1 MEAVL
6 EALVLMILALL
17 GWALPRILRCRNE
30 QEKDNEGKG
39 KAKGLKGLKK
49 RLLRPTGVDIRR
61 FLLSLLITLVILAI
75 LYYFTLPAMNP
86 KSAGFWVFLFGAV
99 LLLDLSYRG
108 LCAILV
114 YRHAK
119 GGDHAFSRARFGA
132 SGAILFIL
140 RAALLALIALPLL
153 IALFGSAPFFHAR
166 AYSRILTVTD
176 GDVTDIPSVEGTSSI
191 ALMDTQSAA
200 KL

>member
-39 KAKGLKGLKK
+39 KAKSLKGLKK

-140 RAALLALIALPLL
+140 RADSSPLL
-153 IALFGSAPFFHAR
+153 PCRFL
-166 AYSRILTVTD
+166 L
-176 GDVTDIPSVEGTSSI
+176 PSLAVRPSFMQEPTAGF
-191 ALMDTQSAA
+191 
-200 KL
+200 